1 MTDVELPLLADRPAV
16 TVDVVIFSVRA
27 HALQVLLVRRTEAPF
42 RGRWSLP
49 GGFGRTNESLDD
61 AARRQLQEETDV
73 HDVYLEQLYT
83 FGAPRRDPRG
93 RVISVAY
100 FALVAADVNA
110 QSAAPGVEVS
120 WHPVTAPPEL
130 AFDHSEIVRY
140 ALQRLRYKLE
150 YTSVGFELLPNE
162 FTLTELQSAYEIV
175 LGEEIDKRN
184 FRRRILAADI
194 LAETSRYRESDG
206 QGRPARLYRYKK
218 NAVTEVKARRL
229 FPSGRP

>member
-1 MTDVELPLLADRPAV
+1 MTEADIPALPDRPAI
-16 TVDVVIFSVRA
+16 TVEVVIFSVRT
-27 HALQVLLVRRTEAPF
+27 HDLTVLLVRRVAAPF
-42 RGRWSLP
+42 RGRWCLP
-49 GGFGRTNESLDD
+49 GGFGRLNEPLDD
-61 AARRQLQEETDV
+61 AAHRLLQDETNV
-73 HDVYLEQLYT
+73 HEVYLEQLYT

-100 FALVAADVNA
+100 FALAAAEMNA
-110 QSAAPGVEVS
+110 QAPRDGPEVGWHSVSAL
-120 WHPVTAPPEL
+120 PEL
-130 AFDHSEIVRY
+130 AFDHADMLRY

-162 FTLTELQSAYEIV
+162 FSLTELQTAYEIV
-175 LGEEIDKRN
+175 LDEKFDKRN
-184 FRRRILAADI
+184 FRRRILEAGV

-229 FPSGRP
+229 FP

>member
-1 MTDVELPLLADRPAV
+1 MTEAEIPLLADRPAV

-49 GGFGRTNESLDD
+49 GGFGRPNESLDD

-110 QSAAPGVEVS
+110 QATGPGVEVS
-120 WHPVTAPPEL
+120 WHPVTEPPEL
-130 AFDHSEIVRY
+130 AFDHNEIVRY

-175 LGEEIDKRN
+175 LGEQLDKRN
-184 FRRRILAADI
+184 FRRRIIEAGI
-194 LAETSRYRESDG
+194 LNETSRYRASEG

-229 FPSGRP
+229 FP

>member
-1 MTDVELPLLADRPAV
+1 MTEAEIPALADRPAV
-16 TVDVVIFSVRA
+16 TVEVVLFSVHSRD
-27 HALQVLLVRRTEAPF
+27 LKVLLMCRAAAPF
-42 RGRWSLP
+42 RHRWCLP
-49 GGFGRTNESLDD
+49 GGFGRPNESLDD
-61 AARRQLQEETDV
+61 AARRQLQEETNV

-110 QSAAPGVEVS
+110 HATDAGIEVG
-120 WHPVTAPPEL
+120 WHTVSDLPEL
-130 AFDHSEIVRY
+130 AFDHGEIVRY

-162 FTLTELQSAYEIV
+162 FTLTELQTAYETV
-175 LGEEIDKRN
+175 LGEELDKRN
-184 FRRRILAADI
+184 FRRRILDAGI
-194 LAETSRYRESDG
+194 LAETNRYRQSEG

-229 FPSGRP
+229 FP